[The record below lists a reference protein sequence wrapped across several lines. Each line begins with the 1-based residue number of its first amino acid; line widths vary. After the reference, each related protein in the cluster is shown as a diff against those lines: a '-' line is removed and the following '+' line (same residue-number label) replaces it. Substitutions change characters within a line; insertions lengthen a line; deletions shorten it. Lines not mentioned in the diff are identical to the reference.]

1 MQDTCGYYMCGHMAR
16 LPWYQL
22 YVVYMSQA
30 ERNNTLSN
38 KGGFV
43 VGFLL
48 RPSISLS
55 VVK

>member
-16 LPWYQL
+16 LPW

-48 RPSISLS
+48 RPSILLS